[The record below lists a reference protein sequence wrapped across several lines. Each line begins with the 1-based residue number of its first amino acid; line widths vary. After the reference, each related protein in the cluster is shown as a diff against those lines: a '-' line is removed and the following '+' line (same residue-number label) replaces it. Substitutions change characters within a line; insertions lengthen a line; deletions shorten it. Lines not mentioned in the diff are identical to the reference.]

1 MNATSNNN
9 TIINNEVS
17 KPILKKLKEPNCS
30 TSMSNKMNKA
40 TSNDN
45 TMTNNATLPEWTLYR
60 KFILYQFA
68 KNVPDEGLRMNEDD
82 MDEFVNRIF
91 NTYNQD
97 VRDEVQAK
105 EEYTK
110 EEMEHYNNV
119 MDEAMDEF
127 GYELIKGKNH
137 TEKMELF
144 IYLEA
149 KKICVELYERQLKIE
164 APPTAEEQQKHKE
177 DQKKLII
184 QYIVDKHRDV
194 DACFR
199 ELFITLFNINPMRFD
214 ENEVS
219 DDIDGLFGKNENP
232 FKDAATIVINDAIKK
247 HYERFGKTV
256 CSQHEYLIKERKE
269 LIRKR
274 DCDARIIAELTDQ
287 LNDYKENGCNEEE
300 MEEKLQEK
308 EQEVLEGLYSG
319 GEFDEKYYEIIK
331 QGKEE
336 VYYEL
341 RMWAKR
347 GEEDLED
354 C

>member
-17 KPILKKLKEPNCS
+17 KPILKKLKEPYSS
-30 TSMSNKMNKA
+30 TSMSNNKMNA

-60 KFILYQFA
+60 KFILNQFA
-68 KNVPDEGLRMNEDD
+68 KNVPDEGLRMDEDD
-82 MDEFVNRIF
+82 MDEFTNRIF
-91 NTYNQD
+91 NNYNQD
-97 VRDEVQAK
+97 VRDEVQSK
-105 EEYTK
+105 EQYTK
-110 EEMEHYNNV
+110 DEMEYYNKV
-119 MDEAMDEF
+119 MDEAIDEF

-149 KKICVELYERQLKIE
+149 KKICVELYERQLKID

-232 FKDAATIVINDAIKK
+232 FKDAARIVINDAIKK

-269 LIRKR
+269 LFRKR
-274 DCDARIIAELTDQ
+274 DGDARIIAELKKQ
-287 LNDYKENGCNEEE
+287 LDDYKENGCNEEE
-300 MEEKLQEK
+300 LLEQLQEK
-308 EQEVLEGLYSG
+308 EQEVLDGMYSG
-319 GEFDEKYYEIIK
+319 GEYDDKYYEILK
-331 QGKEE
+331 EGKDE

-341 RMWAKR
+341 RLWAKR
-347 GEEDLED
+347 GEED

>member
-1 MNATSNNN
+1 MTSNTSNN

-17 KPILKKLKEPNCS
+17 KPILKKLKEPESS

-60 KFILYQFA
+60 KFILQQFA
-68 KNVPDEGLRMNEDD
+68 KNVPTDGLRMDEDD
-82 MDEFVNRIF
+82 MDEFTNRVF

-97 VRDEVQAK
+97 VRDEVQSK
-105 EEYTK
+105 EQYTK
-110 EEMEHYNNV
+110 DEMEYYEKV
-119 MDEAMDEF
+119 MDEAMEEF

-149 KKICVELYERQLKIE
+149 KKICMELYERQLKIE

-177 DQKKLII
+177 EQKELII

-199 ELFITLFNINPMRFD
+199 ELFINPFNINAMDFD
-214 ENEVS
+214 EDEVIV
-219 DDIDGLFGKNENP
+219 DIDSLFGMNDNP
-232 FKDAATIVINDAIKK
+232 FKDAATLVINDAIKK
-247 HYERFGKTV
+247 HYERFGKT
-256 CSQHEYLIKERKE
+256 QQDRYEYLLKERKE
-269 LIRKR
+269 LTRKR
-274 DCDARIIAELTDQ
+274 DGDARIIAELKKQ
-287 LNDYKENGCNEEE
+287 LQDYKDNGCNEEE
-300 MEEKLQEK
+300 LEDKLNEK
-308 EQEVLEGLYSG
+308 EEEVLEGLYSG
-319 GEFDEKYYEIIK
+319 GEFDEKYYEILK
-331 QGKEE
+331 EGKDE

-347 GEEDLED
+347 GEED

>member
-17 KPILKKLKEPNCS
+17 KPILKKLKEPYS
-30 TSMSNKMNKA
+30 TTSMSNNKMNA

-60 KFILYQFA
+60 KFILNQFA
-68 KNVPDEGLRMNEDD
+68 LNVPEEGLRMDEDD
-82 MDEFVNRIF
+82 MEEFTNRIF

-97 VRDEVQAK
+97 VRDEVQSK
-105 EEYTK
+105 EQYTK
-110 EEMEHYNNV
+110 DEMEYYNKV

-127 GYELIKGKNH
+127 GYDLIKGKNH

-144 IYLEA
+144 IHLEA
-149 KKICVELYERQLKIE
+149 KRICMELYERQLKIE
-164 APPTAEEQQKHKE
+164 APPTEEEKQKHKE
-177 DQKKLII
+177 DQKELII
-184 QYIVDKHRDV
+184 QYIVDKHREV

-199 ELFITLFNINPMRFD
+199 ELFINPFNINAMDFD
-214 ENEVS
+214 EDEVMV
-219 DDIDGLFGKNENP
+219 DIDSLFGMNDNP
-232 FKDAATIVINDAIKK
+232 FKDAATLIINDAIKK
-247 HYERFGKTV
+247 HYERFGRT
-256 CSQHEYLIKERKE
+256 QQDRYEYLLKERKE

-274 DCDARIIAELTDQ
+274 DGDAQIIAELKKQ
-287 LNDYKENGCNEEE
+287 LQDYKDNGCNEEE
-300 MEEKLQEK
+300 LEDKLQEK
-308 EQEVLEGLYSG
+308 EEEVLDGLYSG
-319 GEFDEKYYEIIK
+319 GEFDEKYYEILK
-331 QGKEE
+331 EGKDV

-347 GEEDLED
+347 GEED

>member
-1 MNATSNNN
+1 MN
-9 TIINNEVS
+9 
-17 KPILKKLKEPNCS
+17 
-30 TSMSNKMNKA
+30 A

-60 KFILYQFA
+60 KFILNQFA
-68 KNVPDEGLRMNEDD
+68 KNVPEEGLRMNEDD
-82 MDEFVNRIF
+82 MEEFTNRVF

-97 VRDEVQAK
+97 VRDEVQSK

-110 EEMEHYNNV
+110 DEMEYYEKV

-149 KKICVELYERQLKIE
+149 KKICMELYERQLKIQ
-164 APPTAEEQQKHKE
+164 APPTEEEQQKHKE

-184 QYIVDKHRDV
+184 QYIVDKHREV

-199 ELFITLFNINPMRFD
+199 ELFTMLFDVNPMRFD
-214 ENEVS
+214 EDEVAQ
-219 DDIDGLFGKNENP
+219 DIDGLFGKNENP
-232 FKDAATIVINDAIKK
+232 FKDAARIVINDAIKK

-269 LIRKR
+269 LFRKR
-274 DCDARIIAELTDQ
+274 DGDARIIAELKKQ
-287 LNDYKENGCNEEE
+287 LNEYKENGCNEEE
-300 MEEKLQEK
+300 LLEQLQEK
-308 EQEVLEGLYSG
+308 EQEVLNELYAG
-319 GEFDEKYYEIIK
+319 GEFDEKYYEILNE
-331 QGKEE
+331 GKGE

-341 RMWAKR
+341 GRWTERAK
-347 GEEDLED
+347 EELENY
-354 C
+354 

>member
-1 MNATSNNN
+1 M
-9 TIINNEVS
+9 E
-17 KPILKKLKEPNCS
+17 
-30 TSMSNKMNKA
+30 
-40 TSNDN
+40 
-45 TMTNNATLPEWTLYR
+45 
-60 KFILYQFA
+60 
-68 KNVPDEGLRMNEDD
+68 
-82 MDEFVNRIF
+82 EFTNRIF

-97 VRDEVQAK
+97 VRDEVQSK

-119 MDEAMDEF
+119 MDEAMEEF

-149 KKICVELYERQLKIE
+149 KKICMELYERQLKIQ
-164 APPTAEEQQKHKE
+164 APPTEEEQQKHKE

-232 FKDAATIVINDAIKK
+232 FKDAARIVINDAIKK

-256 CSQHEYLIKERKE
+256 CSQHEYMLKERKE

-274 DCDARIIAELTDQ
+274 DCDARIIAELKNQ

-300 MEEKLQEK
+300 LLEQLNQKEE
-308 EQEVLEGLYSG
+308 EVLSELYAG
-319 GEFDEKYYEIIK
+319 GEFDEKYYEILNE
-331 QGKEE
+331 GKGE

-341 RMWAKR
+341 GRWTERAK
-347 GEEDLED
+347 EELENY
-354 C
+354 

>member
-17 KPILKKLKEPNCS
+17 TELLQKLKEPESS
-30 TSMSNKMNKA
+30 TTMSNKMNKA

-45 TMTNNATLPEWTLYR
+45 TMTNNATLREWTLYR
-60 KFILYQFA
+60 KFILNQFA
-68 KNVPDEGLRMNEDD
+68 KNVPDEGLRMDEDD
-82 MDEFVNRIF
+82 MDEFTNRIF
-91 NTYNQD
+91 NNYNQD

-105 EEYTK
+105 EEYAK
-110 EEMEHYNNV
+110 DEMEYYNKV
-119 MDEAMDEF
+119 MDEAIDEF

-149 KKICVELYERQLKIE
+149 KQICMELYERQLKIE
-164 APPTAEEQQKHKE
+164 APQTEEQKQKHKE
-177 DQKKLII
+177 DQKELII
-184 QYIVDKHRDV
+184 QYIVDKHREV

-199 ELFITLFNINPMRFD
+199 ELFTDLFDVAPMRFD

-232 FKDAATIVINDAIKK
+232 FKDAARIVINDAIKK

-256 CSQHEYLIKERKE
+256 CSQHEYLLKERKE

-300 MEEKLQEK
+300 LLEKLQEK
-308 EQEVLEGLYSG
+308 EEEVLEGLYSG
-319 GEFDEKYYEIIK
+319 GEFDEKYYEIHNE
-331 QGKEE
+331 GRSE

-341 RMWAKR
+341 GRWTERAKA
-347 GEEDLED
+347 ELENY
-354 C
+354 

>member
-17 KPILKKLKEPNCS
+17 KPILKKLKEPYS
-30 TSMSNKMNKA
+30 TTSMSNNKMNA

-60 KFILYQFA
+60 KFILNQFA
-68 KNVPDEGLRMNEDD
+68 KNVPTDGLRMDEDD
-82 MDEFVNRIF
+82 MDEFTNRVF
-91 NTYNQD
+91 NNYNQD
-97 VRDEVQAK
+97 VRDEVQSK
-105 EEYTK
+105 EQYTK
-110 EEMEHYNNV
+110 DEMEYYNKV
-119 MDEAMDEF
+119 MDDAIDEF

-149 KKICVELYERQLKIE
+149 KRICMELYERQLKIE
-164 APPTAEEQQKHKE
+164 APQTEEQKQKHKE
-177 DQKKLII
+177 EQKELII

-194 DACFR
+194 TACFR
-199 ELFITLFNINPMRFD
+199 ELFINPFNINAMDFD
-214 ENEVS
+214 EDEVIV
-219 DDIDGLFGKNENP
+219 DIDSLFGMNDNP
-232 FKDAATIVINDAIKK
+232 FKDAATLVINDAIKK
-247 HYERFGKTV
+247 HYERFGKT
-256 CSQHEYLIKERKE
+256 QQDRYEYLIKERKE

-300 MEEKLQEK
+300 LLEQLNQKEE
-308 EQEVLEGLYSG
+308 EVLSELYSG
-319 GEFDEKYYEIIK
+319 GEFDEKYYEILK
-331 QGKEE
+331 EGKDE

-341 RMWAKR
+341 RLWAKR
-347 GEEDLED
+347 GEED

>member
-1 MNATSNNN
+1 MNATSSNN

-17 KPILKKLKEPNCS
+17 KPILKKLKEPESS

-60 KFILYQFA
+60 KFILKQFA

-82 MDEFVNRIF
+82 MDEFTNRVF

-97 VRDEVQAK
+97 VRDEVQSK
-105 EEYTK
+105 EQYTK
-110 EEMEHYNNV
+110 DEMEYYEKV
-119 MDEAMDEF
+119 MDEAMEEF

-149 KKICVELYERQLKIE
+149 KKICMELYERQLKIQ
-164 APPTAEEQQKHKE
+164 APPTEEEQQKHKE

-199 ELFITLFNINPMRFD
+199 ELFINPFNINAMDFD
-214 ENEVS
+214 EDEVIV
-219 DDIDGLFGKNENP
+219 DIDSLFGMNDNP
-232 FKDAATIVINDAIKK
+232 FKDAATLVINDAIKK
-247 HYERFGKTV
+247 HYERFGKT
-256 CSQHEYLIKERKE
+256 QQDRYEYLLKERKE
-269 LIRKR
+269 LTRKR
-274 DCDARIIAELTDQ
+274 DGDARIIAELKKQ
-287 LNDYKENGCNEEE
+287 LQDYKDNGCNEEE
-300 MEEKLQEK
+300 LEDKLNEK
-308 EQEVLEGLYSG
+308 EEEVLEGLYSG
-319 GEFDEKYYEIIK
+319 GEFDEKYYEILK
-331 QGKEE
+331 EGKDE

-347 GEEDLED
+347 GEED

>member
-1 MNATSNNN
+1 MTSNTSNN

-17 KPILKKLKEPNCS
+17 KPILKKLKEPYS
-30 TSMSNKMNKA
+30 TTSMSNNKMNA

-45 TMTNNATLPEWTLYR
+45 TMTNNATEPARQLYR
-60 KFILYQFA
+60 KFILNQFA
-68 KNVPDEGLRMNEDD
+68 LNVPEGGLRMDEDD
-82 MDEFVNRIF
+82 MDEFTNRIF
-91 NTYNQD
+91 NNYNQD
-97 VRDEVQAK
+97 VRDEVQSK
-105 EEYTK
+105 EQYSK
-110 EEMEHYNNV
+110 EEMEYYNKV
-119 MDEAMDEF
+119 MDEAIDEF
-127 GYELIKGKNH
+127 GYDLIKGKNH

-149 KKICVELYERQLKIE
+149 KQICMELYERQLKID

-177 DQKKLII
+177 DQKELII

-269 LIRKR
+269 LFRKR
-274 DCDARIIAELTDQ
+274 DGDARIIAELTKQ
-287 LNDYKENGCNEEE
+287 LNEYKENGCNEEE
-300 MEEKLQEK
+300 LEEKLEEK
-308 EQEVLEGLYSG
+308 EQEVLDGLYSG

-331 QGKEE
+331 EGKDE

-347 GEEDLED
+347 GEED

>member
-17 KPILKKLKEPNCS
+17 TELLQKLKEPYCS
-30 TSMSNKMNKA
+30 TSMSNNKMNA

-60 KFILYQFA
+60 KFILNQFA
-68 KNVPDEGLRMNEDD
+68 LNVPEEGLSMDEDD
-82 MDEFVNRIF
+82 MEEFTNRIF

-97 VRDEVQAK
+97 VRDEVQSK

-110 EEMEHYNNV
+110 DEMEYYEKV

-149 KKICVELYERQLKIE
+149 KKICMELYERQLKIQ
-164 APPTAEEQQKHKE
+164 APPTEEEQQKHKE

-232 FKDAATIVINDAIKK
+232 FKDAARIVINDAIKK

-256 CSQHEYLIKERKE
+256 CSQHEYMLKERKE

-300 MEEKLQEK
+300 LLEQLQEK
-308 EQEVLEGLYSG
+308 EQEVLDGMYSG
-319 GEFDEKYYEIIK
+319 GEFDDKYFEIIK
-331 QGKEE
+331 EGKDE

-347 GEEDLED
+347 GEED

>member
-1 MNATSNNN
+1 MTSNTSNN

-30 TSMSNKMNKA
+30 TSMSNNKMN
-40 TSNDN
+40 TETTNDN
-45 TMTNNATLPEWTLYR
+45 TMTNTATLTEWTLYR

-68 KNVPDEGLRMNEDD
+68 KNVPDEGLRMTQDD
-82 MDEFVNRIF
+82 MDEFVDRVF
-91 NTYNQD
+91 NNYNQD

-105 EEYTK
+105 EEYSK
-110 EEMEHYNNV
+110 DEMEHYNKV

-149 KKICVELYERQLKIE
+149 KKICVELYERQLKID

-269 LIRKR
+269 LFRKR
-274 DCDARIIAELTDQ
+274 DGDARIIAELKKQ
-287 LNDYKENGCNEEE
+287 LDDYKENGCNEEE
-300 MEEKLQEK
+300 LLEQLQEK
-308 EQEVLEGLYSG
+308 EQEVLDGMYSG
-319 GEFDEKYYEIIK
+319 GEYDDKYYEILK
-331 QGKEE
+331 EGKDE

-341 RMWAKR
+341 RLWAKR
-347 GEEDLED
+347 GEED